1 MTGGGT
7 CGWTTIYPV
16 YPAHPGRKPAKKAIS
31 VRKKASGRQLAR
43 VSAVKYLETVW
54 SDVFP
59 GNYHTVHCLQPA
71 VLAAENALELG
82 LPQRQ
87 RTVWRLDG
95 GSGSE
100 QQLRWLVARGYHILA
115 KGMNHNRT
123 LALARQ
129 VRRWD
134 PYGEAWV
141 GEVPAPSNY
150 ARPVRVFVKRRW
162 KDEAFHYSYYVTTLS
177 LPSKGNFLAFY
188 DARGGAE
195 VEQFRQ
201 DKSGLSLAL
210 RRKHSYLG
218 QIGYVLLT
226 DLAHNL
232 LADFSHQAL
241 VGSPFASYGLKR
253 IVRDLLATPGRLLF
267 EGDQLRRIELLSQK
281 QFSEDLRMCLEK
293 YCFGG

>member
-1 MTGGGT
+1 
-7 CGWTTIYPV
+7 
-16 YPAHPGRKPAKKAIS
+16 
-31 VRKKASGRQLAR
+31 
-43 VSAVKYLETVW
+43 
-54 SDVFP
+54 VFP

-71 VLAAENALELG
+71 VLATENAFELA
-82 LPQRQ
+82 PQQRK

-100 QQLRWLVARGYHILA
+100 QQLRWLVGRDYHILA
-115 KGMNHNRT
+115 KGMNNNRT
-123 LALARQ
+123 MALAHQ

-141 GEVPAPSNY
+141 GEVPAPSDY

-162 KDEAFHYSYYVTTLS
+162 KDEKFHYSYYVTTLS

-201 DKSGLSLAL
+201 DKSGLSLAV

-218 QIGYVLLT
+218 QIGYILLT

-232 LADFSHQAL
+232 LADFYHQAL
-241 VGSPFASYGLKR
+241 VGSRLEGYGLKR
-253 IVRDLLATPGRLLF
+253 MVRDLLATPGRLVF
-267 EGDQLRRIELLSQK
+267 EGDHLRRIELLSQK
-281 QFSEDLRMCLEK
+281 QFSQDLRMCLER
-293 YCFGG
+293 YCFGA